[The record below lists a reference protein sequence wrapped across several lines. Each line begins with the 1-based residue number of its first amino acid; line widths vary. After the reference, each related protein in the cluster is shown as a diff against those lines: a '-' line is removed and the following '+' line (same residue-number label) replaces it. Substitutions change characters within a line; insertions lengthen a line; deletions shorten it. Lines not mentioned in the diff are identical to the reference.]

1 MYCQYEKTILMT
13 DERFGYRVVT
23 IDNALDELPNA
34 RECREQQLRDFISKY
49 KDFKCLWD
57 IRCKDYSNRDEKKD
71 AYSELLV
78 VYKLIKPEV
87 KRRKVSTKV
96 DYEHHSQH
104 FFENT
109 KEEMKITVY
118 NSVIDKMLNGVKVR
132 FSQDTLNLIDSVG
145 NLLKLEIEKK
155 HLQTISDTFG
165 LSFNQL
171 DNEVRLFHCLH
182 K

>member
-1 MYCQYEKTILMT
+1 MFLTVVKDLTTNFGSNYTNHCFAKPSSNNEIRVS
-13 DERFGYRVVT
+13 DERFNTTFDETKVACTKIDVT
-23 IDNALDELPNA
+23 I
-34 RECREQQLRDFISKY
+34 
-49 KDFKCLWD
+49 
-57 IRCKDYSNRDEKKD
+57 
-71 AYSELLV
+71 
-78 VYKLIKPEV
+78 PEV

-165 LSFNQL
+165 LSFDQL
-171 DNEVRLFHCLH
+171 DTEEIAKSLDMEEIIDEFKTLTPMQRRLPL
-182 K
+182 